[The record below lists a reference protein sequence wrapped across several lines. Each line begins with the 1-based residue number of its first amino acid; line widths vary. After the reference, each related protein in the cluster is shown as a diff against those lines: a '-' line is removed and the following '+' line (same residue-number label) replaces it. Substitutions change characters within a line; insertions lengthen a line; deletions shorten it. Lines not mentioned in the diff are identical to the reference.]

1 MPIKYNA
8 LVMLK
13 AAPEF
18 RSEAGQK
25 SVEVSLPASFF
36 ETCKTLNIANQT
48 PDEVAERA
56 SLNQL
61 MFEKAQKKHKNFLR
75 RQRAKHAKK
84 AIKENNQKEQEKE
97 GPVEVHAEKKTSV
110 DLDVQSVES
119 LSTAD
124 SGVSEPVAPK
134 KSGGQA
140 KKNAKPVQKS
150 QKPPSSFQM
159 KNNFAN
165 QGKLRAAGSDD
176 ESIVG
181 KDVFLG
187 ESQLPASSN
196 SGDQH
201 QPRTWAN
208 SRLHRNRAPRA
219 RIGSRS

>member
-1 MPIKYNA
+1 MPIKYSA

-18 RSEAGQK
+18 RETGQK

-36 ETCKTLNIANQT
+36 ETCETLNIANQT

-84 AIKENNQKEQEKE
+84 AIKENQKEQEKE
-97 GPVEVHAEKKTSV
+97 SQVEVHAEKKISV

-124 SGVSEPVAPK
+124 SGVSEPVATK

-150 QKPPSSFQM
+150 QKPTSFQM

-187 ESQLPASSN
+187 ESSLPSSN

-208 SRLHRNRAPRA
+208 SRLRNRAPRA